1 MPQLLMEELILKIL
15 KKVLDPDLFL
25 ENRNNNKI
33 LHTCFLIFCYWVL
46 STTKSNLRRLLKVYM
61 LGDLQSEGREYSKQ
75 SEDLCQWPRIPAA
88 LFCGCSIFNVV
99 HCICFI
105 NHLIRLRNL
114 LSQKFAIFSLRG
126 RSIQNNLKICAS
138 GCVSQLRCFATVQYL
153 TQYITPVSQ
162 NH

>member
-46 STTKSNLRRLLKVYM
+46 STNKSTLRRLLKVYM

-75 SEDLCQWPRIPAA
+75 SEDLC
-88 LFCGCSIFNVV
+88 
-99 HCICFI
+99 
-105 NHLIRLRNL
+105 
-114 LSQKFAIFSLRG
+114 
-126 RSIQNNLKICAS
+126 
-138 GCVSQLRCFATVQYL
+138 
-153 TQYITPVSQ
+153 
-162 NH
+162 